1 MGTPETNTVMI
12 SIACGIVFIT
22 AFLAGDIVGIIIE
35 ARTTRRWRDAAKKI
49 GFEFIGWRTRYASLS
64 EFFLPKLSRFRPK
77 ESPFYYGEALKTLKG
92 TVQGFDVAITDF
104 TVWNLHIR
112 GPRSFVA

>member
-1 MGTPETNTVMI
+1 MSTPETQTVMYP
-12 SIACGIVFIT
+12 IASAIVFIA
-22 AFLAGDIVGIIIE
+22 AFLAGDIAGIIIE

-49 GFEFIGWRTRYASLS
+49 GFEFIGSRTGHPSLS

-92 TVQGFDVAITDF
+92 TAPWI
-104 TVWNLHIR
+104 
-112 GPRSFVA
+112 